1 MAWFYSDDPV
11 ADAERY
17 QAALDKEEEALPRCS
32 ICDEPVKDDYFYLI
46 NDEVVCPDCL
56 EYHYRKEVND
66 YIA

>member
-1 MAWFYSDDPV
+1 MAWFYSDNPV
-11 ADAERY
+11 ADAEHY

-46 NDEVVCPDCL
+46 NDEVVCPECL